1 MNLTNYQKGFLSL
14 LLAGLIYGSF
24 GLLTRQL
31 AIMFGDFTQVL
42 VRQLIITLIA
52 FLVLLWRGE
61 KFWIS
66 NEKRLL
72 VIIFGL
78 ISFVNALTFTI
89 SANLIKVSNT
99 VFFVNTG
106 SLIGSLILGML
117 VFKEGFSIA
126 KGLLLSLCLA
136 GLVIFTYP
144 IQLDASLLG
153 ILLGLA
159 AGLTDALSNSLK
171 KYLKN
176 ISRMVLLFN
185 QFVVSMG
192 FGLLILPLTQ
202 ETIIKG
208 VSASSIIFALIFGLA
223 LLVVGNA
230 TIYGFQNFDLN
241 LGSIVLASELIFSLI
256 ISAIFLGEFPTV
268 NEIIGGILIM
278 TAIVLINIRI
288 DKAWFRL
295 GKRTNS

>member
-1 MNLTNYQKGFLSL
+1 M
-14 LLAGLIYGSF
+14 
-24 GLLTRQL
+24 TRQL

-61 KFWIS
+61 KIWIS